1 MNKQLLH
8 EFIDSDAGGGIITS
22 IVLFMMALIFIFP
35 KPLKINNKLIRYF
48 VSILYTVVTTLL
60 ITDLLLSQSVVTF
73 NYIMQRNFAVAIL
86 SMLIAFF
93 SFVLVCLSY
102 RRYKELFCFNSTSYL
117 NIKTRSY
124 TKFLELMY
132 FIPVLLFIYFRA
144 YLFELSFE
152 TPAVR
157 IIISSIIVIPVIEEL
172 MFRVLLPKLISS
184 EKIKYYDV
192 LILSIIFQIVHF
204 DANNLM
210 PFILSLYLYLIIT
223 RTGKIYIVVLI
234 HALLNFSF
242 YFFPY
247 S

>member
-8 EFIDSDAGGGIITS
+8 EFIDSDAGGNIITS
-22 IVLFMMALIFIFP
+22 IVLFIISLILFFP
-35 KPLKINNKLIRYF
+35 NPLKIHNKLIRYF
-48 VSILYTVVTTLL
+48 VSIFFAVVTTLL
-60 ITDLLLSQSVVTF
+60 ITDLLLSQSVVIF
-73 NYIMQRNFAVAIL
+73 NNIMQCNFMVAMS

-93 SFVLVCLSY
+93 SSVLVCLSV
-102 RRYKELFCFNSTSYL
+102 RRYKVLFCSINSSYL
-117 NIKTRSY
+117 NNKTRLY
-124 TKFLELMY
+124 TRFLELIY
-132 FIPVLLFIYFRA
+132 FIPVLLIIYFRV
-144 YLFELSFE
+144 YLFDLSFA

-172 MFRVLLPKLISS
+172 MFRVLLPKLIRS
-184 EKIKYYDV
+184 EEIKYYDV
-192 LILSIIFQIVHF
+192 LILSMIFQIVHF

-210 PFILSLYLYLIIT
+210 PFILSLYLYLIIL
-223 RTGKIYIVVLI
+223 RTGKMYIVVLI